1 MEVEAVDRAGR
12 WLPEY
17 EVFDAADQALYDE
30 LRRCDAAPAAEAARA
45 ARQRGLV
52 QQELEERGLAASL
65 FHLVAEEAALE
76 QDALLAD
83 GPEEEK

>member
-30 LRRCDAAPAAEAARA
+30 LQSDVCSN
-45 ARQRGLV
+45 
-52 QQELEERGLAASL
+52 QEIVL
-65 FHLVAEEAALE
+65 
-76 QDALLAD
+76 
-83 GPEEEK
+83 P